1 MTLNDLLERYVTD
14 CTDPVDI
21 NVEDPST
28 GSFYFI
34 PGDNGRIPAKIRNRR
49 VSHFTVDTCEIDGG
63 KTIPILEVTVMAE
76 GA

>member
-1 MTLNDLLERYVTD
+1 MTLNDLLGRYVTD
-14 CTDPVDI
+14 CTDPVDV

-34 PGDNGRIPAKIRNRR
+34 PGAGGHIPAKIRNRR
-49 VSHFTVDTCEIDGG
+49 VSHFTVDTDTGVESCKAIFA
-63 KTIPILEVTVMAE
+63 VTVMAE

>member
-1 MTLNDLLERYVTD
+1 MTLNDLLSRYVTD

-34 PGDNGRIPAKIRNRR
+34 PGANGHIPAKIRNRR
-49 VSHFTVDTCEIDGG
+49 VSHFTVDICEIDED
-63 KTIPILEVTVMAE
+63 KSVPIFAVTVMAE